1 MRVLMFG
8 WEFPPHISGGLGTAC
23 FGMTRALVQQ
33 GVEVVFVLPKTR
45 LHHPLTHV
53 DIRSA
58 SAVSIPWAG
67 AHTASFLARL
77 KVREIESLLR
87 PYLTEESYIRALEYI
102 SLHETQHTTR
112 GASVL
117 AISGE
122 YGSNLFAEMTR
133 YSDAAE
139 ILARQEHFDVIHA
152 HDWMT
157 FLAGVRARAVSGKP
171 LVVHVHATEF
181 DRSGDNINQAVY
193 DIERFG
199 LHAADRVIAVSH
211 YTRSLIVQRYGVAPE
226 KVTVV
231 HNAVARREAEH
242 AYHFKR
248 PARGKVVLFLGRVTF
263 QKGPDYFV
271 EAAGLVLKQ
280 MPDVTFVMAGS
291 GDMLPRMIERVGQ
304 LRIGR
309 NFHFTGFLQGPDV
322 ERMYALTDLYVMPS
336 VSEPF
341 GIAPL
346 EAMVYDIPVII
357 SRHAGVA
364 EVLKHALKVDFW
376 DIRDLANKIIA
387 VLRYP
392 ALHRELLR
400 NCRNELRHVR
410 WDTASKQI
418 REVYNSAARSN

>member
-1 MRVLMFG
+1 MFG

-33 GVEVVFVLPKTR
+33 GVEVVFVLPKMR
-45 LHHPLTHV
+45 AAHPRTHV

-58 SAVSIPWAG
+58 AAVSIPWQTT
-67 AHTASFLARL
+67 HTAAFLARL
-77 KVREIESLLR
+77 KVHEIESLLR
-87 PYLTEESYIRALEYI
+87 PYLTEQSYLRALDYIRV
-102 SLHETQHTTR
+102 HETEASLR
-112 GASVL
+112 GASVI

-122 YGSNLFAEMTR
+122 YGPNLFAEMTR

-139 ILARQEHFDVIHA
+139 ILARKENFDVIHA

-171 LVVHVHATEF
+171 LVIHVHATEF
-181 DRSGDNINQAVY
+181 DRSGENINQAVY
-193 DIERFG
+193 DLERFG
-199 LHAADRVIAVSH
+199 MHAADRIIAVSH
-211 YTRSLIVQRYGVAPE
+211 YTRSLIIQRYGIPPGKVA
-226 KVTVV
+226 VV
-231 HNAVARREAEH
+231 HNAVNRGEAERI
-242 AYHFKR
+242 YHLKR
-248 PARGKVVLFLGRVTF
+248 AMRGKVVLFLGRVTF

-271 EAAGLVLKQ
+271 EAAGLVLRK

-291 GDMLPRMIERVGQ
+291 GDMLPRMVERVGQ

-309 NFHFTGFLQGPDV
+309 NFHFTGFLHGPDV
-322 ERMYALTDLYVMPS
+322 ERIFALTDLYVMPS

-376 DIRDLANKIIA
+376 DIRDLANKIVA

-392 ALHRELLR
+392 ALHREMLR
-400 NCRNELRHVR
+400 NCRRELRQVR
-410 WDTASKQI
+410 WETAGMQI
-418 REVYNSAARSN
+418 KNIYSSISGAN